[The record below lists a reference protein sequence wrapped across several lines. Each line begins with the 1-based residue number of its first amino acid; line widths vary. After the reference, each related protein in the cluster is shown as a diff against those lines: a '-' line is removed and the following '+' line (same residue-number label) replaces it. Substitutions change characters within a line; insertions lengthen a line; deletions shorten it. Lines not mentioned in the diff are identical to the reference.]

1 MGTNNGCQPFLKI
14 MPRILILT
22 YSNIN
27 RDPRVLKQI
36 SFFRNQ
42 GFEIVL
48 SSLEYQGNLT
58 FFPIRKQKKLV
69 FRALKLV
76 TMIFRLKKLRVWE
89 FVRNSSFEELKNQ
102 SRFDLIFANDE
113 ETWPIAEKLQKLNP
127 NTKLVID
134 AHEYYPGQ
142 FNDQISWSLFH
153 KWYSDYLCETY
164 PKTADCFITVCDGL
178 ARAYEKKY
186 VKKALVILNTP
197 DFESDLNPVPVGEKI
212 KLIHHGIAV
221 RSRKIEKMIQM
232 MDVLDSR
239 FEMNLML
246 MPTDLSYYKELQ
258 IQAKGKSVNFLP
270 PVPTKEISSFLNQF
284 DIGLF
289 LLEPVNFNYEFAL
302 PNKFFEFIQA
312 RLAIA
317 IGPSPE
323 MKKILEKE
331 RLGVVSDNFD
341 GLDLAKRLNQLSN
354 NDIFLFKQ
362 RCHEVAFQYS
372 SHQNEEV
379 FASILDV
386 IGFHPQFEKKLAT

>member
-1 MGTNNGCQPFLKI
+1 

-22 YSNIN
+22 YSDVN

-48 SSLEYQGNLT
+48 SSLEYKGELT
-58 FFPIRKQKKLV
+58 FFPIRNRKNLF
-69 FRALKLV
+69 FRALKLLI
-76 TMIFRLKKLRVWE
+76 MMCRLKRLRVWE

-102 SRFDLIFANDE
+102 KPFDLIFANDE
-113 ETWPIAEKLQKLNP
+113 ETWAIADKLRNLKSG
-127 NTKLVID
+127 TKLVID

-142 FNDQISWSLFH
+142 FNDRLSWSIFH
-153 KWYSDYLCETY
+153 KWYSEYLCETY
-164 PKTADCFITVCDGL
+164 PKTSDFFITVCDGL
-178 ARAYEKKY
+178 AREYEDKY
-186 VKKALVILNTP
+186 VKKALVVLNTP
-197 DFESDLNPVPVGEKI
+197 DFENDLNPVLVGEKI
-212 KLIHHGIAV
+212 KIIHHGIAV

-239 FEMNLML
+239 FELNLML
-246 MPTDLSYYKELQ
+246 MPSDSSYYDELQ
-258 IQAKGKSVNFLP
+258 VMSKGKPVKFLP
-270 PVPTKEISSFLNQF
+270 PVPTKKISAFLNQF
-284 DIGLF
+284 DLGLF

-323 MKKILEKE
+323 MKKILQKEK
-331 RLGVVSDNFD
+331 LGIVSDTFD
-341 GLDLAKRLNQLSN
+341 SIELAQKLNQLSSHE
-354 NDIFLFKQ
+354 IFLYKQ
-362 RCHEVAFQYS
+362 RSHDVALLYS

-379 FASILDV
+379 FTSILDL
-386 IGFHPQFEKKLAT
+386 IGFHPQVGRRLVI